1 MRVLVLEVSFVKVP
15 APEITPVCSVWFAE
29 DEYTNAEL
37 FVMAA
42 E

>member
-1 MRVLVLEVSFVKVP
+1 MRVLALEVSFVKVP
-15 APEITPVCSVWFAE
+15 VPEITPVCSVWLAE